1 MAASISLFPTL
12 NDELF
17 GKIRY
22 QVSQYEFYYIREEQ
36 ENFLRTEEIE
46 NGSMINK
53 LMDDEGIWS
62 PDEYNLCIRRK
73 YSLRTYQC
81 LFGEN
86 GIACSNAILGLALM
100 WTSSDSKQRGVVPI
114 GDISNSLKD
123 LELILDYEFIQA
135 QLRGLVEFTTIVY
148 IKNVGTPSWEE
159 EHLANEYGCILG
171 ELDKFIIKL
180 DGTGSV
186 FPMYEV
192 NEIGQPLW
200 YVKCD
205 WDDPTYEQFSE
216 CISININTAHK
227 NYKYLDKKKRTFN
240 EQLLKEIIASAL
252 VLIITKLKGQEDY
265 WDETMSGNNLE
276 TGSVS
281 EAIYYFVNT
290 LEWDV
295 STPETISLSIR
306 KFFDQRM

>member
-22 QVSQYEFYYIREEQ
+22 QVSQYEFYYIQEEQ

-62 PDEYNLCIRRK
+62 PDEYNLCIRRR

-265 WDETMSGNNLE
+265 WDATISGNNLE